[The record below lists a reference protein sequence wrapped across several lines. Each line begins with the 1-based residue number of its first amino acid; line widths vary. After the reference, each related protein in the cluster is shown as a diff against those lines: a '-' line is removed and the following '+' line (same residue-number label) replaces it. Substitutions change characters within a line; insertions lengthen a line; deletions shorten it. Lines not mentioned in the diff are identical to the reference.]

1 MSPETSTSSLN
12 SSLFRLRKPLVVL
25 AFLFVLY
32 CLLYLWFFVP
42 YEDFAYQWGPDS
54 QLVVRAVPAESLAA
68 SRLEPGDRVLAIG
81 GNPIRRMRPIYPLPI
96 PHSYEY
102 EIEREGQVL
111 STTVSFSPQLTPLAI
126 RLRLPATVLSLA
138 GLLLGTLILLLAAAN
153 NGPALHAGHIFI
165 LGSVVIIS
173 IQASLNGVPGTW
185 IVGYALVFV
194 LAPAWMYLGF
204 IPRTMPLSGR
214 SWRFLKLSI
223 VVAALLTLLAIF
235 EVLYLYPQ
243 PTSFQ
248 ELTGFSIYSS
258 GLLFMGIALL
268 TSVLILAW
276 RCLTLP
282 SSSYLRQQLL
292 VLLTFFGL
300 GILPTVLLTLVPA
313 ALLKVVLLPF
323 ELAITLMLL
332 IPTGYLFVIY
342 RKGFLGLDLFF
353 SRALHLTILSLI
365 VFGFYTATLYLV
377 QQMMSQDSGE
387 AITVA
392 SFVFLPTFLLAVYV
406 NKPLRDFA
414 DRVVYGDV
422 TYSQAVLADYTR
434 ALSSYPEHST
444 LAQIVDS
451 LAKTLSSTRASL
463 ILQDEGGHPTPV
475 GIVGIDAQLPPIPS
489 QWQEIERPA
498 LRSAVHDREDW
509 AELFQTFSWA
519 EILVPVRVRDEQIG
533 MLILSRPGPD
543 GFFNGKQVS
552 FLAQAAGVL
561 AVAAEN
567 IFLLNTARRQARRMM
582 FVQEEERRTLSR
594 QLHDDPLQRV
604 TYAINVIDQIMS
616 KRELGDEGG
625 GLEWK
630 NGVEVRLETA
640 VGHLRQ
646 AASALRSV
654 CVGLYPPF
662 HDLGVELV
670 IREIVQQFI
679 DEYGLNIRLSIQDNE
694 VDTYISEEVAVVTG
708 RILTEALNNVVKHA
722 PSADAQVVLGHSQEM
737 GVLLTVVDNGPGSPV
752 LKLPYTELIRRGH
765 LGIIG
770 MYEWAQQVEGDL
782 TITPNIPQGT
792 KVEFRRLPGIPYQP
806 TITDYT

>member
-1 MSPETSTSSLN
+1 MSPETSTSRLDSL
-12 SSLFRLRKPLVVL
+12 LFRSRKPLVVL
-25 AFLFVLY
+25 AFLYILY

-42 YEDFAYQWGPDS
+42 YEDFTYQWGPDS
-54 QLVVRAVPAESLAA
+54 QLVVRVVPVESLAR
-68 SRLEPGDRVLAIG
+68 SRLEPGDRVLAID

-96 PHSYEY
+96 PHFYEY

-111 STTVSFSPQLTPLAI
+111 STTVSFSPQITPLAI

-138 GLLLGTLILLLAAAN
+138 GLLVGTLILLLAAAN

-185 IVGYALVFV
+185 IAGYSLVFV
-194 LAPAWMYLGF
+194 LAPAWVYLGF
-204 IPRTMPLSGR
+204 IPRTMPLSRR
-214 SWRFLKLSI
+214 SRRLLKLST
-223 VVAALLTLLAIF
+223 VVAALLALAAIF
-235 EVLYLYPQ
+235 EVLYLYSQ

-248 ELTGFSIYSS
+248 ELIGFSIYSS
-258 GLLFMGIALL
+258 GLFFMGVALL

-292 VLLTFFGL
+292 ILLTFFGL

-313 ALLKVVLLPF
+313 TLLKVVLLPF

-332 IPTGYLFVIY
+332 IPAGYLFVIY

-365 VFGFYTATLYLV
+365 VFGFYAATLYLA
-377 QQMMSQDSGE
+377 QQMLNQNSRE
-387 AITVA
+387 AVTVA

-406 NKPLRDFA
+406 NKPLRDFT
-414 DRVVYGDV
+414 DRLVYGDV
-422 TYSQAVLADYTR
+422 AYSQVALADYTN
-434 ALSSYPEHST
+434 ALSSYPERST
-444 LAQIVDS
+444 LAKIVGS

-475 GIVGIDAQLPPIPS
+475 GIVGIDAPIPPIPT
-489 QWQEIERPA
+489 QWQEIRRPV
-498 LRSAVHDREDW
+498 LRSAANDRKDW

-533 MLILSRPGPD
+533 ILILSRPGPD

-552 FLAQAAGVL
+552 FLIQAAGVL

-582 FVQEEERRTLSR
+582 FIQEEERRILSR

-604 TYAINVIDQIMS
+604 TYAINVIDQILL
-616 KRELGDEGG
+616 KRESGDEN
-625 GLEWK
+625 EEPRWE
-630 NGVEVRLETA
+630 NDVEARLETA
-640 VGHLRQ
+640 VEHLRQ

-654 CVGLYPPF
+654 CVGLHPPF
-662 HDLGVELV
+662 HDVGVELV
-670 IREIVQQFI
+670 IREIVRQFV
-679 DEYGLNIRLSIQDNE
+679 DEYGLNIHLNIQGHGLGTD
-694 VDTYISEEVAVVTG
+694 ISEEVAVVIG
-708 RILTEALNNVVKHA
+708 RILTEALNNVLKHA
-722 PSADAQVVLGHSQEM
+722 SSADTYVVLRFDQEM
-737 GVLLTVVDNGPGSPV
+737 GVRLTVTDNGPGSPV
-752 LKLPYTELIRRGH
+752 LELPYTELIRRGH

-770 MYEWAQQVEGDL
+770 MYEWAQQVEGEL
-782 TITPNIPQGT
+782 TIIPNVPQGT
-792 KVEFRRLPGIPYQP
+792 KVEFGWMP
-806 TITDYT
+806 